1 MFECEYISLPLSN
14 CPGGCTFCPF
24 FIFFDY
30 SLYFMVQR
38 LQNFAVWHSIF
49 GVKQNGTMGF
59 QLLSSIVRNR
69 CHMKAFPLYVHQ
81 ELVLRAPEC
90 VCVWVRTFLLPK
102 YWWCL
107 RVVLVNC
114 VRFRTYVK
122 GVGVVVKIIFIK
134 PFVWWALKRFSYQS
148 NF

>member
-1 MFECEYISLPLSN
+1 
-14 CPGGCTFCPF
+14 
-24 FIFFDY
+24 
-30 SLYFMVQR
+30 MVQR

-90 VCVWVRTFLLPK
+90 VCVCVCECERFCCQSIDGA
-102 YWWCL
+102 YEWCL
-107 RVVLVNC
+107 LIVSVFELTLKALVL
-114 VRFRTYVK
+114 
-122 GVGVVVKIIFIK
+122 
-134 PFVWWALKRFSYQS
+134 W
-148 NF
+148 